1 VVGYRGKLVEQR
13 KQAEIMRLVHALLR
27 CEVSNPG

>member
-1 VVGYRGKLVEQR
+1 VSYTSSVTHR
-13 KQAEIMRLVHALLR
+13 EIMGLVHALLR